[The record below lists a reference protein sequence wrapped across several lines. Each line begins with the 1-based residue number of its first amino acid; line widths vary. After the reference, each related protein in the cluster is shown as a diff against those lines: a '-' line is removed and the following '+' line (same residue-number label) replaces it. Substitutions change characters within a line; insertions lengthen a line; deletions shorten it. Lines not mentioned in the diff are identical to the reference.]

1 MFEIEFYK
9 KADGKC
15 PVEDFLIS
23 LDARMRAKALRAIK
37 LLADF
42 GNALREPDSKPIGDE
57 IFELRAK
64 LGTDIVRILYFF
76 CEGQAVVLTNGFM
89 KKTQKTP
96 DNQIRQARIY
106 RADYLERRKQNG

>member
-1 MFEIEFYK
+1 MSIMLR
-9 KADGKC
+9 
-15 PVEDFLIS
+15 P
-23 LDARMRAKALRAIK
+23 KALRAIK

-42 GNALREPDSKPIGDE
+42 GNTLREPDSKPIGDG

-76 CEGQAVVLTNGFM
+76 CEGQAVVLTNGFV